1 MYQNVFQS
9 AIQPELLQLQFNLSY
24 LVGHVYLPPC
34 LAHHFWLTQMVHD
47 ITFLNTS
54 HYPKSEPQFFEN
66 ACSMD
71 PLETTTSAT
80 FIVDARNLKY
90 RDDIKKD
97 MYEKWGLTPMSS
109 SVNLMVFPKYALRK
123 CRRSIGVNVFL
134 RQLYSNQLLHG
145 DSFGVNIWCQYL
157 LHHLMCI
164 MLVRRVI
171 IGPKSEN

>member
-1 MYQNVFQS
+1 
-9 AIQPELLQLQFNLSY
+9 
-24 LVGHVYLPPC
+24 
-34 LAHHFWLTQMVHD
+34 MVDD

-54 HYPKSEPQFFEN
+54 HYPKSEPHFFEN

-123 CRRSIGVNVFL
+123 CRSIGGQCVL
-134 RQLYSNQLLHG
+134 ETTIQHSA
-145 DSFGVNIWCQYL
+145 SAW
-157 LHHLMCI
+157 
-164 MLVRRVI
+164 
-171 IGPKSEN
+171 